1 MVSAGINMGIGSK
14 QMDRDRLMGPRGL
27 MEKQTD
33 TQRHIGTGSRV
44 GRDMSGHRQTDIQ
57 TKTDKDRQIQRARV
71 RASC

>member
-1 MVSAGINMGIGSK
+1 MGIGSK

-44 GRDMSGHRQTDIQ
+44 GRDMSGHRQTD
-57 TKTDKDRQIQRARV
+57 KDRQIQRARE